1 MFGLN
6 YKGMKKTQT
15 YEEVIDYI
23 QNRQEK
29 IRYPNRAAKE
39 LERVINLLIY

>member
-6 YKGMKKTQT
+6 YQGMKKTET

-23 QNRQEK
+23 QNRREDDTPTEQQK
-29 IRYPNRAAKE
+29 D
-39 LERVINLLIY
+39 LERVIN